1 MKKIISNILSNN
13 AFSSFLASGIAII
26 LGLIVGL
33 LVMYVFNPAGA
44 WPGFLTMLQGG
55 FTDGARGIGQVL
67 FYTTALIFAGL
78 SVGFSFQTG
87 LFNIGVIGQFTI
99 AAYVAIIIGGK
110 ITFLPASIHWLVA
123 VLAAGLTGLL
133 WAAIP
138 GILKAFFRVSEIITT
153 IMMNYVALYLVN
165 QLIYT
170 THLEVSTQMS
180 KDIQRTA
187 LMPKIGFDTLFP
199 GSSVNLGLL
208 IALLFAIVVYIILF
222 KTSYGYS
229 LRCCGLN
236 RDASRYAGINEK
248 RNIVSVMLIA
258 GFIAGVGG
266 GILYLSALSKN
277 FKIAEVFILEPGYGI
292 PVALLGISNPIGIIF
307 SSLFLSYIIVGGSL
321 MQVYGFPVETVGMI
335 TAVIIYFAAF
345 ALIFRGLVNK
355 IGLQLSDTGSHKIR
369 TLKDE

>member
-1 MKKIISNILSNN
+1 MKKIISNIFSNN
-13 AFSSFLASGIAII
+13 AFSSFLASAIAII
-26 LGLIVGL
+26 LGLLVGL
-33 LVMYVFNPAGA
+33 IVMYVFNPAGA

-99 AAYVAIIIGGK
+99 AAYVAIIVGGK
-110 ITFLPASIHWLVA
+110 LTMPASIHWVVA
-123 VLAAGLTGLL
+123 MLAAGVAGLL

-138 GILKAFFRVSEIITT
+138 GILKAFFNVSEIITT

-165 QLIYT
+165 QLVYT

-180 KDIQRTA
+180 KDIHPTA
-187 LMPKIGFDTLFP
+187 LMPKVGFDTLFA
-199 GSSVNLGLL
+199 GSSVNVGLF
-208 IALLFAIVVYIILF
+208 IALIFAIIVYIILF

-236 RDASRYAGINEK
+236 RDASHYAGIDEK
-248 RNIVSVMLIA
+248 RNILSVMLIA
-258 GFIAGVGG
+258 GFIAGIGG

-307 SSLFLSYIIVGGSL
+307 SSLFLAYIIIGGSL
-321 MQVYGFPVETVGMI
+321 MQMYGFPVETVGMI
-335 TAVIIYFAAF
+335 TSVIIYFAAF
-345 ALIFRGLVNK
+345 ALIFKSLVNR
-355 IGLQLSDTGSHKIR
+355 IGLRLSTVGTQKIR